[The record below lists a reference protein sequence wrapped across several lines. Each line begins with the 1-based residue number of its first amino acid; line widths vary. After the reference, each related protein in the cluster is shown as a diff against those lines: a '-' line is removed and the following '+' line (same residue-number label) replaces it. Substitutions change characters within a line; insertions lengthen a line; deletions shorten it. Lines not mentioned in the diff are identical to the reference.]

1 MFQPVNNTPEELI
14 AMESNVH
21 QIINWSTER
30 MNHLVD
36 NHRIDDA
43 TSIYDEFTEWYSKD
57 LDLEIV
63 VIDDCFS

>member
-1 MFQPVNNTPEELI
+1 MFQQVNNTPEELI

-36 NHRIDDA
+36 HHRIDDA
-43 TSIYDEFTEWYSKD
+43 TSIYDEFSEWYSKD

>member
-14 AMESNVH
+14 EMEYNVH

-36 NHRIDDA
+36 NHSIDDA
-43 TSIYDEFTEWYSKD
+43 TSIYDEFCEWYSN
-57 LDLEIV
+57 DLEFEVV